1 MKIAVLLPVTSIAPL
16 INLHCIYIWQG
27 TLGSDVTFEDRIF
40 DNGSELR
47 KCVQQL

>member
-1 MKIAVLLPVTSIAPL
+1 MKIAVLLAVTSIAAL
-16 INLHCIYIWQG
+16 INLHCICIWQG
-27 TLGSDVTFEDRIF
+27 TLDIDVKDRIF